1 MKRIMCGVAYGF
13 FALCVPTLIVPLVS
27 PKGVDTLGFLGPKL
41 GLLYLLFFFVIG
53 FIAGILDYNRKQR
66 KREEEEERQAE
77 QEETNR
83 LMREY
88 LEKKLREENK
98 KD

>member
-1 MKRIMCGVAYGF
+1 MKRVMCGIAYGF
-13 FALCVPTLIVPLVS
+13 FTLCLPFVILPLVS
-27 PKGVDTLGFLGPKL
+27 PGVNVLTFFGLKL
-41 GLLYLLFFFVIG
+41 GILYLLFFFTLG
-53 FIAGILDYNRKQR
+53 LIAGILDYNRRQR

-88 LEKKLREENK
+88 LEKKLQEENK
-98 KD
+98 DD

>member
-1 MKRIMCGVAYGF
+1 MCGVAYGF
-13 FALCVPTLIVPLVS
+13 FILCVPVIIIPLLS

-41 GLLYLLFFFVIG
+41 GLLYLLFFFIIG
-53 FIAGILDYNRKQR
+53 FIAGILDYNRRQR

-88 LEKKLREENK
+88 LEKKLQENN
-98 KD
+98 DD